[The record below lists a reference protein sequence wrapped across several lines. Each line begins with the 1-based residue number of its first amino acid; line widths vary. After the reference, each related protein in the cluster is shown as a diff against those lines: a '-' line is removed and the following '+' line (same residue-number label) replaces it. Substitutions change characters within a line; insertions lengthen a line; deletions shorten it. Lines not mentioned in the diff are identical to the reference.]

1 MSKRVILHAVG
12 LLVLLASAVLIPACQ
27 TTGEARPEMLT
38 GDTDVAHERHATGI
52 DSHSAE

>member
-1 MSKRVILHAVG
+1 MLKRNILSVFG
-12 LLVLLASAVLIPACQ
+12 LLVMLASAVMIPACQ
-27 TTGEARPEMLT
+27 TTDEARPEMLA